1 MTKAALEL
9 AYANSAKLKDNID
22 HIDNNSFEVNQ
33 LKDKVSHLDEMK
45 KLRSELE
52 DTQNRGL
59 TKILIFK
66 NILYQQQYH
75 KESWNES
82 NKTIS
87 RD

>member
-1 MTKAALEL
+1 
-9 AYANSAKLKDNID
+9 
-22 HIDNNSFEVNQ
+22 
-33 LKDKVSHLDEMK
+33 MK

-59 TKILIFK
+59 RKILIFT
-66 NILYQQQYH
+66 NILFQQQYH
-75 KESWNES
+75 KESWDES

>member
-1 MTKAALEL
+1 
-9 AYANSAKLKDNID
+9 
-22 HIDNNSFEVNQ
+22 
-33 LKDKVSHLDEMK
+33 MK

-59 TKILIFK
+59 RKILIFT
-66 NILYQQQYH
+66 NILEFLQQYH
-75 KESWNES
+75 KESWDES